1 MDNLIQ
7 QLNARFSEKNKNA
20 TSGIYLISSLIEKLP
35 ESEIFEHYQS
45 NVPSES
51 SFSQEIQLWKQNW
64 ANEKNMPTTG
74 TVYSSTA
81 VTSASVER
89 ANSTLPQL
97 LYLSHMTKIFW

>member
-1 MDNLIQ
+1 MQDLV
-7 QLNARFSEKNKNA
+7 KKKKNA